1 MFKIKGQTH
10 RLEDI
15 CTVQRRYNLYNATGS
30 SVFVVGRTFRT
41 ATHSISSNAAALLSF
56 FIVSFV
62 FNFILFLSSNT
73 KMGATREDEE
83 LTDLLTKLY
92 TIQEDIGAKPKT
104 TEEEKRSKAENA
116 AKMGTTK
123 KSEKKGSK
131 FLELK
136 SAIVDRLKTIHQL
149 LKDTKELEGAGYG
162 GDNAKDII
170 KMQAEMREQIRQA
183 TDEWRELE
191 AIYKKEARKKKSKF
205 TPEEMQIQ
213 SELCKRLYVEIE
225 KVKDAQMKGYARSR
239 APDAAVALNTKALA
253 YDPTGRSGGGKDKPS
268 WAGTGGGG
276 VALSGDQQQQI
287 MQLEERDAD
296 FDLQL
301 DEIGEGILDLQEI
314 AQQQGEEVALQGQM
328 LDKVDKKLDKN
339 LERMTSVNTRM
350 KDTLEEVGRASDKL
364 MVDIMCIVLAIGF
377 GAVIYNFATNNKWS

>member
-1 MFKIKGQTH
+1 
-10 RLEDI
+10 
-15 CTVQRRYNLYNATGS
+15 
-30 SVFVVGRTFRT
+30 
-41 ATHSISSNAAALLSF
+41 
-56 FIVSFV
+56 
-62 FNFILFLSSNT
+62 
-73 KMGATREDEE
+73 MGATREDEE
-83 LTDLLTKLY
+83 ITELLTKLY

-116 AKMGTTK
+116 AKMGSTK
-123 KSEKKGSK
+123 KAEKKGSK

-162 GDNAKDII
+162 GDNAKEVI
-170 KMQAEMREQIRQA
+170 KKQAEMREQIRQA

-205 TPEEMQIQ
+205 TPEELEVQ
-213 SELCKRLYVEIE
+213 SELVKRLYAEIE

-239 APDAAVALNTKALA
+239 APDAATALNTKALA
-253 YDPTGRSGGGKDKPS
+253 YDPTASNSGGNRPS
-268 WAGTGGGG
+268 WAGTGGG
-276 VALSGDQQQQI
+276 VALTGDQQQQI

-339 LERMTSVNTRM
+339 LERMTGVNTRM
-350 KDTLEEVGRASDKL
+350 KETLEEVGRASDKL

-377 GAVIYNFATNNKWS
+377 GAVIYNFATN